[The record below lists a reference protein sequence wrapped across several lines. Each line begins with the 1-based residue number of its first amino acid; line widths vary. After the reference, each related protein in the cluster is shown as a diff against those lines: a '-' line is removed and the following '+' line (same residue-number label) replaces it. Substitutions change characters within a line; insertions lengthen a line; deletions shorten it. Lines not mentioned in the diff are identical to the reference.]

1 MKRSDTLKRG
11 TFKHIEDILRDYPRI
26 DSYLKQREEEL
37 LYPTKEQDDN
47 IGGGKSSE
55 IGKPTEQ
62 KGITLAEDMRLRELR
77 KQKDAI
83 ERTLNKA
90 DFLTCRVIESYYMCK
105 QPKTWESVSFEV
117 SSGQISSRTLRRMR
131 TEFFKNLAVEL
142 GW

>member
-1 MKRSDTLKRG
+1 MKRSDILKRG

-37 LYPTKEQDDN
+37 LHPTKEQNDN

-62 KGITLAEDMRLRELR
+62 KGITLAEDMRLKELR
-77 KQKDAI
+77 KQKEAI
-83 ERTLNKA
+83 EYV
-90 DFLTCRVIESYYMCK
+90 FSTCDVITCNAIKSYYMSPMK
-105 QPKTWESVSFEV
+105 KTWEIVSYEL
-117 SSGQISSRTLRRMR
+117 SSGQLSIQTLKRSRLA
-131 TEFFKNLAVEL
+131 FFEKLAKEL